1 MLRINEEEKQ
11 GGIMI
16 DALRE
21 LVFSN
26 LNSAKE
32 GGYFECGEYL
42 DKATPEEVA
51 DDMVALA
58 SDLEDY
64 RAEDIISYVRE
75 WLKEN
80 VI

>member
-1 MLRINEEEKQ
+1 MKMSNFMTPDLIRS
-11 GGIMI
+11 
-16 DALRE
+16 

-32 GGYFECGEYL
+32 GGYFERGEYL
-42 DKATPEEVA
+42 EGATPEEVA

-58 SDLEDY
+58 SDLERY
-64 RAEDIISYVRE
+64 LASDILPYVKE

-80 VI
+80 IKQ